1 MLIPAIRMD
10 RSDVLVAGAGPTGLV
25 LALWLT
31 RAGRRVR
38 IVDKLAAPGTTSR
51 ALGVQARTLELYRQL
66 GLADRVVERG
76 RRVIAANMWVAGRH
90 VARAVLGDMGAGI
103 SPFPYLLIYP
113 QDEHERLL
121 IAALE
126 HLGVGVE
133 RETEL
138 KGFEETADG
147 VRARLVRADGST
159 ASCGASFIA
168 GCDGAHSA
176 VREQLAIG
184 FQGGTYE
191 HLFYVADVDGAGPA
205 MNGELHVALD
215 SADFLAV
222 FPLKDAGRARL
233 VGTVRANGTD
243 AGKTLTWD
251 DVSTRVL
258 GWMKIDVHRVNWFST
273 YRVHHRVA
281 ERFRSGRAFLA
292 GDAAHIHSPV
302 GGQGMNTGIG
312 DAVNLAWKLDAVLRG
327 AADPAML
334 DTYQVERIAF
344 AQRLVGTTDR
354 VFTAVT
360 SATAL
365 ARTLRLYVV
374 PQLFPALF
382 ASTTV
387 RRLAF
392 RTVSQTAIEYR
403 PSSLS
408 EGSAG
413 SLQGGDRLPWVPLDG
428 DGRRDNFLPLSS
440 LAWQL
445 HIYGDAT
452 PETRSLCAARQLP
465 LEVFEWS
472 ERVRQAGFL
481 RDGLYLVR
489 PDGYLAFVSER
500 QEANALTA
508 YLDARRIV
516 FTPFRSRGTAT

>member
-1 MLIPAIRMD
+1 MVIESVACTRAVTGGSNRSAATSKNTAAPTASATRPPPRMRGMTREFMLIPAIRMD

-126 HLGVGVE
+126 HLGVSVE

-205 MNGELHVALD
+205 TNGELHVALD

-222 FPLKDAGRARL
+222 FPLKDAGRARMDEDRRPSRQL
-233 VGTVRANGTD
+233 VLHLPRPPSCGRTIPQRPRVSRRRRRAHPQPGRR
-243 AGKTLTWD
+243 AGD
-251 DVSTRVL
+251 EHRHRRRGQPGVEARRRSPRRRRSGHARHVSSRADRL
-258 GWMKIDVHRVNWFST
+258 RAAPGRDHRS
-273 YRVHHRVA
+273 RVH
-281 ERFRSGRAFLA
+281 GRDQRDRACPN
-292 GDAAHIHSPV
+292 AA
-302 GGQGMNTGIG
+302 
-312 DAVNLAWKLDAVLRG
+312 AVRG
-327 AADPAML
+327 AAAVPGAVRVDDSTAAGVPHRLANG
-334 DTYQVERIAF
+334 DRISAQL
-344 AQRLVGTTDR
+344 AQR
-354 VFTAVT
+354 
-360 SATAL
+360 
-365 ARTLRLYVV
+365 
-374 PQLFPALF
+374 
-382 ASTTV
+382 
-387 RRLAF
+387 
-392 RTVSQTAIEYR
+392 
-403 PSSLS
+403 
-408 EGSAG
+408 
-413 SLQGGDRLPWVPLDG
+413 
-428 DGRRDNFLPLSS
+428 
-440 LAWQL
+440 
-445 HIYGDAT
+445 
-452 PETRSLCAARQLP
+452 
-465 LEVFEWS
+465 
-472 ERVRQAGFL
+472 
-481 RDGLYLVR
+481 
-489 PDGYLAFVSER
+489 
-500 QEANALTA
+500 
-508 YLDARRIV
+508 
-516 FTPFRSRGTAT
+516 